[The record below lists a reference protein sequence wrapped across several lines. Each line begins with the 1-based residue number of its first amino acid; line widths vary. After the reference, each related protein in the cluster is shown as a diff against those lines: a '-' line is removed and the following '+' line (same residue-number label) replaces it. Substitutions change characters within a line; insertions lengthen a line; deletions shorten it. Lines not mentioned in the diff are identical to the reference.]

1 MKQYF
6 TLTTDVFE
14 GIDNV
19 TIYGRSIYS
28 PIDVVRLISAHAK
41 YPYTLTFQDKP
52 VSEPK
57 PLKTV
62 LNMLDEMVLHKKA
75 ISYKEIFDRY
85 DKLIMNPTAAYAE
98 GGYYHLDFSGGEFK
112 KLSKDRTAMLEENR
126 KVYEVMSFLFKH
138 GCEFEYEGSRAKL
151 RIPIKHY
158 SNRHLI
164 YYMNNWVNHSY
175 LETPIECGVYHIEK
189 VEEIVEVEA
198 GII

>member
-6 TLTTDVFE
+6 TLTTSVVN

-28 PIDVVRLISAHAK
+28 PMDVLRLISAHAK

-62 LNMLDEMVLHKKA
+62 LNILDEMVIHKKVVNH
-75 ISYKEIFDRY
+75 KEVFDGY
-85 DKLIMNPTAAYAE
+85 DKLIMNPTAAYKE
-98 GGYYHLDFSGGEFK
+98 DGYYHLDFSGGEFK

-151 RIPIKHY
+151 RIPINHY
-158 SNRHLI
+158 SNRHI
-164 YYMNNWVNHSY
+164 TYYMNNWVNNSY
-175 LETPIECGVYHIEK
+175 LETPIECGVYHTEVVEK
-189 VEEIVEVEA
+189 IVEA
-198 GII
+198 DTI